1 LENTGIVE
9 IPKKVDRRREV
20 VKNEIWLSIQSRP
33 YLAWAIRLRRM
44 QRPAFWIEGGDY
56 VGKVM
61 GAMRIPII
69 RDSIVGKSFF
79 RDDGR
84 LEETEASSMTKLL
97 NPIRNHQNYEKG
109 Y

>member
-61 GAMRIPII
+61 GNVN
-69 RDSIVGKSFF
+69 S
-79 RDDGR
+79 
-84 LEETEASSMTKLL
+84 
-97 NPIRNHQNYEKG
+97 NHQGFYRRKELLS
-109 Y
+109 